1 MTSFSKFQ
9 RGAIL
14 RLVTKISLTSKYTI
28 MYYESI
34 IKSVI
39 HQLKTKYPYDIRMS
53 KEKYNEWIQDL
64 LYEDITSQL
73 TK

>member
-1 MTSFSKFQ
+1 
-9 RGAIL
+9 
-14 RLVTKISLTSKYTI
+14 

-34 IKSVI
+34 VKSII
-39 HQLKTKYPYDIRMS
+39 HQLKTKYPYDITMS